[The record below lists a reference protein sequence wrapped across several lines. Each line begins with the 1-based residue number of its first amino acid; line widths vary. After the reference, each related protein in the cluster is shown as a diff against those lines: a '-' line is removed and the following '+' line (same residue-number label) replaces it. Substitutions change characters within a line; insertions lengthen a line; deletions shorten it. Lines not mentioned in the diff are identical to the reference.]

1 MDHFGYR
8 QEGDGRVLYA
18 FNGEPDYSVI
28 EDIVKSVY
36 IDKYD
41 GEIDYSEYDP
51 SIIEVDKYLI
61 EDTQSLTDV
70 IESESYEEQT
80 SFFETVL
87 EFNIVLI
94 FIDMQI
100 MTVEQIRLNKL
111 KNFLNQ
117 SKDLILFAREYDHIY
132 DY

>member
-28 EDIVKSVY
+28 EDIVKRVY

-70 IESESYEEQT
+70 IASESYEEQT

-94 FIDMQI
+94 FID
-100 MTVEQIRLNKL
+100 IRNSI
-111 KNFLNQ
+111 KNNINVRGSVANRKYIVSFN
-117 SKDLILFAREYDHIY
+117 DINH
-132 DY
+132 